1 MGFMNKVK
9 GLFNVDE
16 DEFYDDDER
25 DEDYE
30 EQPQPEV
37 RSSYTSRQIR
47 SESNVVDMRS
57 ASAAPAKSQVSFK
70 KLERYGDANQVA
82 DDLNAKKIVILNLE
96 NCPDDASQR
105 IIDFLSGVAYAN
117 DGAIKR
123 IAGRAYIIT
132 PNNVPL
138 TGEVLDEMG
147 EMNF

>member
-16 DEFYDDDER
+16 DDFYDDEREDE
-25 DEDYE
+25 YE

-37 RSSYTSRQIR
+37 RSSYGSRQMR
-47 SESNVVDMRS
+47 SESNVVDMHTS
-57 ASAAPAKSQVSFK
+57 PAANAKSQVSFK
-70 KLERYGDANQVA
+70 KLERYADANEVA

-96 NCPDDASQR
+96 NCPTDASQR

-117 DGAIKR
+117 NGSIKR

-147 EMNF
+147 ELNF